1 MQWSQFDP
9 LGGLRGML
17 GVALPL
23 SAGLLT
29 GNLINGVIAASGALA
44 LGMGSFQKNKQVH
57 PLVIFWGGIVMALS
71 TLLGTLGG
79 HSWALAIFLAGVWGF
94 TGGLLGELNLSLSFV
109 GTKAI
114 LAVLIAGGFPSDLK
128 HAALRS
134 LLVLSGGLAQSL
146 LAVAEGHLRE
156 WLGGKRRATGQSPSF
171 RKTIPVFFANLKWAS
186 PLFQGALRLGA
197 ALAAADGLSRFMEL
211 QKAYWL
217 PLTVL
222 IVLRPDFNQTF
233 GRGLARMAGTLAG
246 VALASGLTLLT
257 HPTPAALI
265 FLILSFAWLCFTF
278 FAVNYT
284 LFAMGLT
291 AYVVFMVNLA
301 GMPEPTAAMDR
312 VIATLTG
319 GFFAMLVFV
328 LWPVRQKK

>member
-1 MQWSQFDP
+1 
-9 LGGLRGML
+9 ML
-17 GVALPL
+17 GVAIPL

-29 GNLINGVIAASGALA
+29 ENLTNGVIAASGALA

-57 PLVIFWGGIVMALS
+57 PLVILWGGIVMALS

-79 HSWALAIFLAGVWGF
+79 HSWVLAVFLAGIWGF
-94 TGGLLGELNLSLSFV
+94 TGGLLGELTLSLSFV

-114 LAVLIAGGFPSDLK
+114 LAVLIAGGFPSDLR

-134 LLVLSGGLAQSL
+134 FLVLCGGLTQSL
-146 LAVAEGHLRE
+146 LAVAEGPLRE
-156 WLGGKRRATGQSPSF
+156 WAGGERRATGEAPSF
-171 RKTIPVFFANLKWAS
+171 RKTVPAFLSHLKWPS
-186 PLFQGALRLGA
+186 PLFQGALRLSV
-197 ALAAADGLSRFMEL
+197 ALAASDGLSRFMEL

-222 IVLRPDFNQTF
+222 IVLRPDFDQTF
-233 GRGLARMAGTLAG
+233 GRGLARMAGTLGG

-257 HPTPAALI
+257 HPSSGALV
-265 FLILSFAWLCFTF
+265 FLILSFAWVCFTF

-284 LFAMGLT
+284 LFAAGLT

-301 GMPEPTAAMDR
+301 GMPERAAALDR
-312 VIATLTG
+312 LTATLIG

-328 LWPVRQKK
+328 LWPARQKK